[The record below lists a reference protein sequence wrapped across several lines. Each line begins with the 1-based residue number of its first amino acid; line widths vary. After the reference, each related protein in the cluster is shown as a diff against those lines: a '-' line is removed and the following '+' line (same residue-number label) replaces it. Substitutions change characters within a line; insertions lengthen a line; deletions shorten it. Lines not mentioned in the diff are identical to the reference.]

1 MPESTRDDDE
11 SGGPFAA
18 ILRRAGAG
26 RKPPRH
32 VLAGG
37 SDRSAAQKK
46 ARAHEIDRGK
56 RAAKRAAA
64 RNRREEEER
73 REKAKRA
80 KKRREPDEEPDEE
93 PEPEPLARTYTI
105 SSKRDIE
112 RAKMKREISQK
123 RKPSSVFD
131 PDEPFVFPAYP
142 LLPPSEASLTE
153 PVIFD
158 EDRKKGPGSDDRD
171 DEDERDQRALYRK
184 LKQRYDGDDEE
195 DEEEDEE
202 DDEEED
208 EDPPKSRK
216 SKGNVGG
223 GASGGAMDML
233 LPLMMMRGGG
243 MMGSPVDTRDV
254 QQLIKQNEKD
264 KKDAEDAI
272 DKMKGLMEKL
282 KKLKVLIKKEREKK
296 CECEKSKPS
305 PSKKD
310 NTLVSKKIE
319 KKTSEIEDSIREI
332 DVVEALSKCRKTLKK
347 YKAFLVKLNNYSAY
361 LQRFTIKIQ
370 KRLKYNILKSKRVC
384 KRSPRTS
391 KKVTKK
397 RKPRK
402 LKKK

>member
-1 MPESTRDDDE
+1 MSESTPDE
-11 SGGPFAA
+11 ESRARFAA
-18 ILRRAGAG
+18 ILGRTGAG
-26 RKPPRH
+26 TKSPRH

-37 SDRSAAQKK
+37 SDQSAAQKK
-46 ARAHEIDRGK
+46 ARANQIARGT
-56 RAAKRAAA
+56 RAARRAAV
-64 RNRREEEER
+64 RNRREEMER
-73 REKAKRA
+73 REKEKRA
-80 KKRREPDEEPDEE
+80 KKRRKSDEEPDEEPDEEDDEEPE

-158 EDRKKGPGSDDRD
+158 EDRKKGSGSDDRD
-171 DEDERDQRALYRK
+171 DEDDRDQRALYRK
-184 LKQRYDGDDEE
+184 LKQRYD
-195 DEEEDEE
+195 E

-216 SKGNVGG
+216 SKGNVRG

-243 MMGSPVDTRDV
+243 MMGSPVDTREV

-272 DKMKGLMEKL
+272 DKMKGLMGKL

-296 CECEKSKPS
+296 CECEKSK